1 MPRATPPIPI
11 SYTEVAYATSAST
24 INSASVSWLT
34 GDVIVVIVLDEL
46 TATIGLPTATGL
58 TFVQQQAS
66 AAAGACAVKSAGVI
80 APSGGSSAVSAT
92 ISTGD
97 AGMGVWVWRG
107 SDGLGNS
114 TEQHTTA
121 KTKSLTPVDTHSAYC
136 WSVGD
141 FNADNATGVL
151 LPTPTTTQEAAQVA
165 AHYTV
170 YSGNLNDEATGA
182 ATLFGISGVMST
194 GPYTICV
201 QEVLGTGG
209 VVGPLQ
215 YTGVRLRYRA

>member
-1 MPRATPPIPI
+1 MARATPPTLV
-11 SYTEVAYATSAST
+11 SYTEVPYTSAT
-24 INSASVSWLT
+24 TTLTSASVSWLT

-46 TATIGLPTATGL
+46 NATIGLPTATGL
-58 TFVQQQAS
+58 TFVQQQAAS
-66 AAAGACAVKSAGVI
+66 VAGACAVKSAAVT

-136 WSVGD
+136 WTVGD

-151 LPTPTTTQEAAQVA
+151 LPTPTTTQEASQVA
-165 AHYTV
+165 AHYSI
-170 YSGNLNDEATGA
+170 YSGNLDDEATGA
-182 ATLFGISGVMST
+182 ATLFGISGAMTT

-201 QEVLGTGG
+201 QEILGTGG
-209 VVGPLQ
+209 VIGPLQ